1 MRQCEEVCISAPAR
15 SVPCPWAAA
24 RMVRPYQCRR
34 SSLQLRE
41 SDSDAR
47 ERSAHVHECSGTTRQ
62 AVSVGPND
70 SNRPRAWAERRF
82 GAIGLAR
89 LGATREP
96 RNNTTQ
102 LICVYLLSKPHGI
115 SSSRRTTATQP
126 QRRRRQANTVHRRC
140 HPCNYHRHHNHRP
153 PSLSSSRSFRSQ
165 CKSAA
170 RSRPQSRRYRARHQH
185 PRSDRPNTARPHCSM
200 ARARALVP

>member
-15 SVPCPWAAA
+15 SGPCPWAAA

-62 AVSVGPND
+62 AASVGPMGAT
-70 SNRPRAWAERRF
+70 PRAWAERRF
-82 GAIGLAR
+82 AAIGQAR

-115 SSSRRTTATQP
+115 FQQQKNNSNAAAAPKAPSEHCA
-126 QRRRRQANTVHRRC
+126 
-140 HPCNYHRHHNHRP
+140 
-153 PSLSSSRSFRSQ
+153 PSLSPLQ
-165 CKSAA
+165 LPPP
-170 RSRPQSRRYRARHQH
+170 PQPPTTVTKQFKVIPLA
-185 PRSDRPNTARPHCSM
+185 
-200 ARARALVP
+200 V